1 MGAEVCYWQFG
12 VYSKLEKRE
21 VKVLLRGNK
30 IPARRK
36 DAEPVTARCAKW
48 HFTSIVDKLKD
59 TFIETK
65 LEGVDYRIYNSFTE
79 GGMERP

>member
-1 MGAEVCYWQFG
+1 MLVVE
-12 VYSKLEKRE
+12 
-21 VKVLLRGNK
+21 
-30 IPARRK
+30 
-36 DAEPVTARCAKW
+36 
-48 HFTSIVDKLKD
+48 IVDKLKD